1 MSTKE
6 TNSTKHF
13 FNHND
18 VFGQHSLNCMMSLR
32 HIEKADNLYKKF
44 KKGPHPRY
52 ILFESFSLF
61 CKLR

>member
-44 KKGPHPRY
+44 KRGGLIPDISY
-52 ILFESFSLF
+52 LNLFMYFVN
-61 CKLR
+61 